1 MRCKITELFFL
12 SAVMN
17 RRLCWKQVLAM
28 EFVISAP
35 LLKPYGVIPSLL
47 LAYGFI
53 INSRYVYGDADF
65 QISNPILA
73 GSFSLV
79 CKNIT
84 CRSTIEASLQCE
96 RATECRGFY
105 FHTEKAFCS
114 IYKCDGNSTQHSF
127 SPDGQVH
134 LLAVKAFIPG
144 DLIGFYSKYVY
155 IYRERARAGERKKE
169 MFRQRP
175 ALSTDEKFTLF
186 LFCISPPL
194 SMYVYIYI
202 DIYIYIYMYMFTCK
216 SIYIYIRIHL
226 HSCLYIRE
234 YIHHQIHS

>member
-12 SAVMN
+12 SAVVN
-17 RRLCWKQVLAM
+17 RSLCWKQVLAM

-35 LLKPYGVIPSLL
+35 LLKSYGVIPSLL
-47 LAYGFI
+47 LVYGFI

-155 IYRERARAGERKKE
+155 IYRERERERGRERKRC
-169 MFRQRP
+169 FVSGQRW
-175 ALSTDEKFTLF
+175 ALTKN
-186 LFCISPPL
+186 SPSSFFVSLPL
-194 SMYVYIYI
+194 SLC
-202 DIYIYIYMYMFTCK
+202 IYIYIY
-216 SIYIYIRIHL
+216 IYIYV
-226 HSCLYIRE
+226 YV
-234 YIHHQIHS
+234 YV